1 MKNYSTV
8 KEKEQS
14 NAEIMGQKRQEKAL
28 REFKQ
33 VLNDLIFLLRSASEM
48 ETVYMYWINR
58 SRNQFVMETK
68 STVCNNVMFK
78 DRISFENHFLNEYKD
93 LDEPTAVVLDETIS
107 ASALTHYYN
116 EVPVQ
121 YVTLLPF
128 VNNGETVAITVLES
142 KDHIFTQNKNDVI
155 YSYINAL
162 RNVLNTYLEISDL
175 YEQQD
180 EWIDYEESI
189 SQLQVRCHRAE
200 LVKRLLNLVQSYLHD
215 GGVSFITKGMGSW
228 CNVMNADNA
237 EYAPPIGMKMEER
250 SMAYEAIEQGA
261 SEFAIHFNNNPK
273 RLSPREL
280 HSEGATLAIPLMMK
294 DRRQG
299 VFLVYDKNP
308 LIFKESTKHKLI
320 NLVRVAG
327 LQMLSNNPKLDV
339 DNPVFSNEYDAF
351 LPDLWEEMVNAELT
365 KLDKNNKK
373 FHSWFGLVTLSKLP
387 ELRTKLRMEDLDQ
400 MQKDLIGAFN
410 PSQFGYSGILG
421 YHSDYVY
428 SFFIQS
434 KDEEAVQ
441 HWTQSLKE
449 KFTDS
454 FELKNGMHI
463 ETGIKVGFTK
473 LDEGYSDSYQIL
485 SNAKSALSQALKSNK
500 NEAI

>member
-1 MKNYSTV
+1 MKNYATV
-8 KEKEQS
+8 KEKDQS
-14 NAEIMGQKRQEKAL
+14 DIEIMGQKRQEKAL

-58 SRNQFVMETK
+58 SREQFVMETK
-68 STVCNNVMFK
+68 STTLNNVMFK

-93 LDEPTAVVLDETIS
+93 LEEPTAIEVDENIP
-107 ASALTHYYN
+107 ASALNHYYN
-116 EVPVQ
+116 DVPVR
-121 YVTLLPF
+121 YITLLPF

-142 KDHIFTQNKNDVI
+142 KDHIFTEEKSDVI

-175 YEQQD
+175 YEQQN

-189 SQLQVRCHRAE
+189 SHLQVRGHRAE
-200 LVKRLLNLVQSYLHD
+200 LVKRVLNLVQTFLHD
-215 GGVSFITKGMGSW
+215 GGASFITQGMGGW
-228 CNVMNADNA
+228 YNVMNADQA
-237 EYAPPIGMKMEER
+237 RYAPPIGMKMEER
-250 SMAYEAIEQGA
+250 SMAYEAIEEGT

-299 VFLVYDKNP
+299 VVLVYDKNP
-308 LIFKESTKHKLI
+308 LIFKESTKHKLV
-320 NLVRVAG
+320 NLVRIAG

-339 DNPVFSNEYDAF
+339 DDSVFSNEYDAF
-351 LPDLWEEMVNAELT
+351 LPDLWEEMVNAELAR
-365 KLDKNNKK
+365 LDNNKL
-373 FHSWFGLVTLSKLP
+373 HSWFGLVTLSKLP
-387 ELRTKLRMEDLDQ
+387 ELRTKLRMEELDQ
-400 MQKDLIGAFN
+400 MQRDLVGAFN

-441 HWTQSLKE
+441 NWTQSLKK
-449 KFTDS
+449 KFAGS
-454 FELKNGMHI
+454 FELKNGVQI
-463 ETGIKVGFTK
+463 ETGIKIGFAK
-473 LDEGYSDSYQIL
+473 LDEGYSDSYQVL

>member
-1 MKNYSTV
+1 MENYARV
-8 KEKEQS
+8 KGEEQS

-58 SRNQFVMETK
+58 SREQFVMETK
-68 STVCNNVMFK
+68 STVLHNVMFK

-93 LDEPTAVVLDETIS
+93 LDEPAAVEIDKHIPK
-107 ASALTHYYN
+107 SALNHYYS
-116 EVPVQ
+116 EVPVR

-142 KDHIFTQNKNDVI
+142 ENHIFTENKSDVI

-175 YEQQD
+175 YEQQG
-180 EWIDYEESI
+180 EWIDYEERLT
-189 SQLQVRCHRAE
+189 QLQVHCHRAE
-200 LVKRLLNLVQSYLHD
+200 MVNHLLNLVQSFLHD
-215 GGVSFITKGMGSW
+215 GGVSFIARGMDIW
-228 CNVMNADNA
+228 CNVMNADSA
-237 EYAPPIGMKMEER
+237 KYAPPIGMKMEDR
-250 SMAYEAIEQGA
+250 SLAYEAIQDGEA
-261 SEFAIHFNNNPK
+261 EFAIHFNNNPK

-299 VFLVYDKNP
+299 VVLVYDKNP

-320 NLVRVAG
+320 NLVRTAG
-327 LQMLSNNPKLDV
+327 FQMLSNNPKLDV
-339 DNPVFSNEYDAF
+339 DEKIFTNEYKAF
-351 LPDLWEEMVNAELT
+351 LPDLWEQTVDAELT
-365 KLDKNNKK
+365 RLNNGDNK
-373 FHSWFGLVTLSKLP
+373 FHSWFGLITLSNLP
-387 ELRTKLRMEDLDQ
+387 ELRTKLRMEELGQ
-400 MQKDLIGAFN
+400 LQRDLITTFN
-410 PSQFGYSGILG
+410 PSQFGHTGILG
-421 YHSDYVY
+421 YHADYVY

-434 KDEEAVQ
+434 KNEEAVKN
-441 HWTQSLKE
+441 WSQSLK
-449 KFTDS
+449 KKISGS
-454 FELKNGMHI
+454 FEMNNGIHI
-463 ETGIKVGFTK
+463 ETGIKVGFVK
-473 LDEGYSDSYQIL
+473 LDEQYSDSYQVL
-485 SNAKSALSQALKSNK
+485 SNAKSALSQAIKSK

>member
-1 MKNYSTV
+1 MGNYGTV
-8 KEKEQS
+8 KEKDES
-14 NAEIMGQKRQEKAL
+14 DIEIMGQKRQEKAL

-58 SRNQFVMETK
+58 SREQFVMETK
-68 STVCNNVMFK
+68 STALSNVMFK
-78 DRISFENHFLNEYKD
+78 DRIRFDNHFLNDYKD
-93 LDEPTAVVLDETIS
+93 LEEPKAVEIGEDIS
-107 ASALTHYYN
+107 ASALNHYYN
-116 EVPVQ
+116 DVPVR
-121 YVTLLPF
+121 YITLLPF

-142 KDHIFTQNKNDVI
+142 KDHIFTEEKSDVI

-175 YEQQD
+175 YEQQE
-180 EWIDYEESI
+180 EWTDYEESI
-189 SQLQVRCHRAE
+189 SQLQVRGHRSE
-200 LVKRLLNLVQSYLHD
+200 LVKRLLNLVQSFLHD
-215 GGVSFITKGMGSW
+215 GGVSFITKGMGNW
-228 CNVMNADNA
+228 CNVMNADSA
-237 EYAPPIGMKMEER
+237 RYAPPIGMKMEER
-250 SMAYEAIEQGA
+250 SMAYEALEQGS

-320 NLVRVAG
+320 NLVRIAG
-327 LQMLSNNPKLDV
+327 LQMISNNPKIDV
-339 DNPVFSNEYDAF
+339 DDSIFSNEYEAF
-351 LPDLWEEMVNAELT
+351 LPDLWEEMVNAEL
-365 KLDKNNKK
+365 KRLSNNSNK
-373 FHSWFGLVTLSKLP
+373 FHSWFGLVTLSNLP
-387 ELRTKLRMEDLDQ
+387 ELRTKLRMEELNQ
-400 MQKDLIGAFN
+400 MQKDFIEAFN
-410 PSQFGYSGILG
+410 PNNFGYSGILG

-434 KDEEAVQ
+434 KDEGAVQ
-441 HWTQSLKE
+441 NWSKSLKK
-449 KFTDS
+449 KFNSS
-454 FELKNGMHI
+454 FELKNGVQI
-463 ETGIKVGFTK
+463 ETGIKVGFAK
-473 LDEGYSDSYQIL
+473 LDEGYSDSYQVL
-485 SNAKSALSQALKSNK
+485 SNAKTALSQALKSNK